1 MQGFSGGGQPEGKIC
16 RRRPKHRW
24 KDYIKIYLREILWEG
39 VGWIELPQDREKW
52 PACVNMVVNLQVP

>member
-1 MQGFSGGGQPEGKIC
+1 
-16 RRRPKHRW
+16 
-24 KDYIKIYLREILWEG
+24 